1 MRAGLRESL
10 INSSFVI
17 SSGAE
22 SPVYGQFCR
31 VETRPERAQRVER
44 EPAFASAGPNQGF
57 LSKVTKALRGML
69 RCAEAAALAEF
80 AVALPLLIVLV
91 VGIYDFG
98 GAFNTKQELNNALRE
113 GARFGAA
120 QPTNDLSYPPGTSP
134 ASVDAI
140 RYVVDSYMLQA
151 KINDCGLSGATVPS
165 AGGGFLV
172 WTYNAYGCA
181 LPLQLKIQRDCG
193 AAPGGLCTEQP
204 GCAPESIQGGPTIYP
219 LCTQIWISYPYQWH
233 FNNVLQV
240 LIPGA
245 KLGLTNITTQATAV
259 NAD

>member
-1 MRAGLRESL
+1 MKGNAAELRMTGRLANAARENRACRGLRL
-10 INSSFVI
+10 AF
-17 SSGAE
+17 
-22 SPVYGQFCR
+22 
-31 VETRPERAQRVER
+31 
-44 EPAFASAGPNQGF
+44 PACWRS
-57 LSKVTKALRGML
+57 
-69 RCAEAAALAEF
+69 AEAAALAEF

-98 GAFNTKQELNNALRE
+98 AAFNTKQELNNALRE

-120 QPTNDLSYPPGTSP
+120 QPTNDLSYPPGTAP

-151 KINDCGLSGATVPS
+151 KINDCGLSSASVPS
-165 AGGGFLV
+165 AGGGLLV
-172 WTYNAYGCA
+172 WTYTANSCA
-181 LPLQLKIQRDCG
+181 LPLQLTIQRDCG
-193 AAPGGLCTEQP
+193 ALNGCAQQP
-204 GCAPESIQGGPTIYP
+204 GCAAESIQSGALTIYP

-245 KLGLTNITTQATAV
+245 TLGLTNVTTQATAV

>member
-10 INSSFVI
+10 INSNFVI

-22 SPVYGQFCR
+22 SPVYGQFCE
-31 VETRPERAQRVER
+31 VETCPERAQRVER
-44 EPAFASAGPNQGF
+44 EPAFASAGLNQGF
-57 LSKVTKALRGML
+57 LSKVTKALRGMF

-98 GAFNTKQELNNALRE
+98 GAFNMKQELNNALRE

-120 QPTNDLSYPPGTSP
+120 QPTNDLCYPASCASP
-134 ASVDAI
+134 PSVDAI
-140 RYVVDSYMLQA
+140 KSVVASYLQAA
-151 KINDCGLSGATVPS
+151 KINDCGLGALAAGSGN
-165 AGGGFLV
+165 GFGQPWV
-172 WTYNAYGCA
+172 FVYNANSGCA
-181 LPLQLKIQRDCG
+181 GTLQLTICR
-193 AAPGGLCTEQP
+193 
-204 GCAPESIQGGPTIYP
+204 GGPSCAQQETPAGVTIN
-219 LCTQIWISYPYQWH
+219 LTTTQVSISYPYQWH

-245 KLGLTNITTQATAV
+245 TLGLTNVTTQATAV